1 MSHTVSN
8 GLEKKGRMYGVSHAA
23 WPMSIDHSAF
33 PLPTPFHQP
42 DPIGFAPDPLMT
54 THRLGHLPILME
66 YVRKMRVMEIIDEAC
81 PVDGR
86 SMVSHGHC
94 VAVILCGVFVGVHS
108 LWRVAERL
116 RSYDMVTVMQDPEFH
131 LDHFHDDRLGAALD
145 ALYLGGLDGLMTR
158 LAVGVIDYFSLN
170 TQYLRFDTTA
180 FALQGD
186 YATEDPYERFTDVT
200 PPPKV
205 VRGYSKD
212 HRPDLKQVMFGMIV
226 ADDGGVPVM
235 GGVLSGNTADSKAA
249 ADFFGRLREVVRD
262 PREVVC
268 IGDCKSWC
276 LPVLAR
282 CQDDGLRL
290 LSRLP
295 RHHRLHATVMAGIG
309 PVQVEDVAE
318 EACEYFGMDVEES
331 GQVTIVADDGT
342 VTHRK
347 VTVPARAIRVYSP
360 ALLRTKRATL
370 QRARERERKR
380 ATKEIATMQ
389 SLTYACEEDA
399 RNDANRRIG
408 DLDFELHIIGV
419 TTVTHHEGPITC
431 RPGRPRKNQ
440 PAPNPMP
447 TTMNGY
453 WRVAYSITDMD
464 TTSIEAHLRKQATY
478 VLIRTREAAWDI
490 EDRDMIP
497 VYRRQYVVEQGFSW
511 LKSTAVINPIYLHT
525 PHRISSL
532 GFIYCIGL
540 MAWNLIQRNVRTY
553 LKANQLGLPYHH
565 KKKSNHIT
573 TRFLFELFSNLGT
586 VTLKHRCHSTRHL
599 VNNTGWICLALQA
612 LGISE
617 DCIKPVI
624 PRMKIN

>member
-1 MSHTVSN
+1 MVPESGN
-8 GLEKKGRMYGVSHAA
+8 LAA
-23 WPMSIDHSAF
+23 D
-33 PLPTPFHQP
+33 T
-42 DPIGFAPDPLMT
+42 LMT
-54 THRLGHLPILME
+54 THRLGHLPILMA
-66 YVRKMRVMEIIDEAC
+66 YVRKMRVIELIDEAC

-86 SMVSHGHC
+86 SKVSHGHC

-116 RSYDMVTVMQDPEFH
+116 RSYDMATVMQDPEFDLH
-131 LDHFHDDRLGAALD
+131 HFHDDRLGAALD
-145 ALYLGGLDGLMTR
+145 ALYLGGLDALMTR
-158 LAVGVIDYFSLN
+158 LAVGVIDHFSL
-170 TQYLRFDTTA
+170 TTKYLRFDTTA
-180 FALQGD
+180 FALHGD
-186 YATEDPYERFTDVT
+186 YATEDPYERLADVT

-226 ADDGGVPVM
+226 TDDGGVPVM

-295 RHHRLHATVMAGIG
+295 RHHRLHDIVMAGIG
-309 PVQVEDVAE
+309 PVQIEEVAE
-318 EACEYFGMDVEES
+318 DACEYFGMDVEES
-331 GQVTIVADDGT
+331 GKITIVADDGT
-342 VTHRK
+342 VTHRH

-360 ALLRTKRATL
+360 ALLSTKRATL
-370 QRARERERKR
+370 KRACERERKR
-380 ATKEIATMQ
+380 AAKEIATMQ
-389 SLTYACEEDA
+389 SFVYACEEDA
-399 RNDANRRIG
+399 RNDAVRRIS
-408 DLDFELHIIGV
+408 DLDFELHMIGV
-419 TTVTHHEGPITC
+419 ATVTHHEGPSTC
-431 RPGRPRKNQ
+431 RPGRPRKNK
-440 PAPNPMP
+440 PAPTT
-447 TTMNGY
+447 TTMTSH
-453 WRVAYSITDMD
+453 WRVTYSITDMD
-464 TTSIEAHLRKQATY
+464 ATSIETHLRKQATY
-478 VLIRTREAAWDI
+478 VLIRTREATWDI

-497 VYRRQYVVEQGFSW
+497 AYRRQFVVEQGFSW

-525 PHRISSL
+525 PHRIASL

-565 KKKSNHIT
+565 KKKSDHIT
-573 TRFLFELFSNLGT
+573 TRFLFELFANLGT
-586 VTLKHRCHSTRHL
+586 ATQKYHHHSTKHL
-599 VNNTGWICLALQA
+599 VNKTGWICLALQA

-617 DCIKPVI
+617 DCMKPVLH
-624 PRMKIN
+624 RMGLH

>member
-1 MSHTVSN
+1 
-8 GLEKKGRMYGVSHAA
+8 
-23 WPMSIDHSAF
+23 
-33 PLPTPFHQP
+33 
-42 DPIGFAPDPLMT
+42 MT
-54 THRLGHLPILME
+54 THRLGHLPILMA
-66 YVRKMRVMEIIDEAC
+66 YVRKMLVIEIIDEAC

-116 RSYDMVTVMQDPEFH
+116 RAYDMATVMQDPDFN

-145 ALYLGGLDGLMTR
+145 ALFLGGLDGLMTR
-158 LAVGVIDYFSLN
+158 LAVGVIDHFSLK
-170 TQYLRFDTTA
+170 TKYLRFDTTA
-180 FALQGD
+180 FSLHGD
-186 YATEDPYERFTDVT
+186 YATEDPYERLADVT

-226 ADDGGVPVM
+226 TDDGGVPVM
-235 GGVLSGNTADSKAA
+235 GGMLSGNTADSKAA

-295 RHHRLHATVMAGIG
+295 RHHRLHAMVMAGIG
-309 PVQVEDVAE
+309 PVEIEDVAE
-318 EACEYFGMDVEES
+318 EPCEYFGMDVEES
-331 GQVTIVADDGT
+331 GKVTTIAEDGT
-342 VTHRK
+342 VTHQE

-370 QRARERERKR
+370 KRACEREHKR
-380 ATKEIATMQ
+380 AAKEIAALQ
-389 SLTYACEEDA
+389 NLAYACEEDA
-399 RNDANRRIG
+399 RNDASRRIS
-408 DLDFELHIIGV
+408 DLNFELHDIGI
-419 TTVTHHEGPITC
+419 TTVTRHEGPVKC
-431 RPGRPRKNQ
+431 RPGRPRKNR
-440 PAPNPMP
+440 AA
-447 TTMNGY
+447 TTATTANTMTSH
-453 WRVAYSITDMD
+453 WRVAYSVSDKD
-464 TTSIEAHLRKQATY
+464 PASIETHLREQATY
-478 VLIRTREAAWDI
+478 VLIRTKESAWDI
-490 EDRDMIP
+490 KDRDMIP
-497 VYRRQYVVEQGFSW
+497 AYRRQFVIEQGFSW

-540 MAWNLIQRNVRTY
+540 MAWNLIQRNVRAY
-553 LKANQLGLPYHH
+553 LKANKLGLPYHH
-565 KKKSNHIT
+565 KKKSDNIT
-573 TRFLFELFSNLGT
+573 TRFLFELFTNLGT
-586 VTLKHRCHSTRHL
+586 VTQKHHCHSTRHL
-599 VNNTGWICLALQA
+599 VNKNGWICIALQA

-617 DCIKPVI
+617 DCIKPVLS
-624 PRMKIN
+624 RLELY